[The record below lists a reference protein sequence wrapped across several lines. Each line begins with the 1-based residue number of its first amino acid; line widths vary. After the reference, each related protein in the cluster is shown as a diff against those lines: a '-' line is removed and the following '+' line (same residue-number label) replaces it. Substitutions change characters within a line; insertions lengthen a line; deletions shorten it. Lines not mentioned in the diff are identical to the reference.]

1 MKNITPNKAKRLLIV
16 GPSWVGD
23 MVMAQSL
30 LKLLRRQQPDVTI
43 TVMAPAWSRA
53 LIDRMPEVDTDIES
67 PFGHGEVS
75 LARRWR
81 LGRQL
86 AGQFDVA
93 YVLPNSFKSALVPFF
108 AGIPRRI
115 GWQGEL
121 RNALLNDCRSLDT
134 VRYPLMVER
143 FVALALREGEAL
155 PAYDRPKL
163 QTDSRQAE
171 AVAVR
176 LGVRCSGRVLAIC
189 PGAEFGDSKQWP
201 LEHYAELC
209 NLAVRAGWQ
218 VWILGSPNDREAGSR
233 VLSAVMD
240 ASRTHCFD
248 LTGKTS
254 LADVID
260 LLSLATATVTNDSGL
275 MHIAAAVGSPLVA
288 IYGSS
293 SPDFTPPLGERVQS
307 LTTAID
313 CRPCFKRRCPLGHK
327 RCLTEIAPVGVFGS
341 LQDLLSP

>member
-1 MKNITPNKAKRLLIV
+1 MKNITSNKTKRLLIV

-30 LKLLRRQQPDVTI
+30 LKLLRSQQPDASI

-53 LIDRMPEVDTDIES
+53 LTNRMPEVDADIES

-75 LARRWR
+75 LAKRWK

-115 GWQGEL
+115 GWRGEL
-121 RNALLNDCRSLDT
+121 RNPLLNDCRTLDAR
-134 VRYPLMVER
+134 RYPLMVQR
-143 FVALALREGEAL
+143 FVALAHPAGEVL
-155 PAYDRPKL
+155 PAYERPKL
-163 QTDSRQAE
+163 ETDSRQAE
-171 AVAVR
+171 AVARR
-176 LGVRCSGRVLAIC
+176 LGVQGTGRVLAIC

-201 LEHYAELC
+201 LEHYAALC
-209 NLAVRAGWQ
+209 DLAVSAGWR
-218 VWILGSPNDREAGSR
+218 VWVLGSPNDREAGSG
-233 VLSAVMD
+233 VISAVTD
-240 ASRTHCFD
+240 SSRSHCSD
-248 LTGKTS
+248 LTGRTS
-254 LADVID
+254 LADAID
-260 LLSLATATVTNDSGL
+260 LLSLADATVTNDSGL
-275 MHIAAAVGSPLVA
+275 MHIAAGVGSPLLA
-288 IYGSS
+288 LYGST
-293 SPDFTPPLGERVQS
+293 SPDFTPPLGDRVKS
-307 LTTAID
+307 LSTDID

-327 RCLTEIAPVGVFGS
+327 RCLTEITPADVFDS